1 MTIKARTT
9 RTENDLVTFANA
21 NNIPLSTLD
30 HTVNSSGMFTV
41 FHSDATV
48 DHGAVVYGTDG
59 TTGAAPG
66 ITNIATAIAS
76 GSYTQPINV
85 ANSGSLTLWLT
96 VVASNN
102 SKLDIYVRE
111 SRLGEPDAAV
121 ATNWH
126 LPRFETRASGSG
138 TVVLKEHLTEL
149 QNADMNV
156 TGGKYVFSIPVDH
169 ANWVSLVFVGNAAHR
184 ITVIAEVPN

>member
-9 RTENDLVTFANA
+9 RTENDLVAFANA

-66 ITNIATAIAS
+66 VTNIATAIAS

-111 SRLGEPDAAV
+111 SRLGEPDA
-121 ATNWH
+121 
-126 LPRFETRASGSG
+126 
-138 TVVLKEHLTEL
+138 TEL
-149 QNADMNV
+149 QSSDMNV
-156 TGGKYVFSIPVDH
+156 AGGKYVFSIPVDH
-169 ANWVSLVFVGNAAHR
+169 ANWVSLVFVGNAVHR